1 METRRHPF
9 VYILVLSM
17 LSSAAVADDAAGVMG
32 IQCGTNAVF
41 SVEMPFAPF
50 GAGLPADFV
59 SGNFAGDG
67 GEDSD
72 ILCRI
77 SASSGEATNAVYSCG
92 EWLDPATL
100 SNTTMTV
107 SLGDAIRL

>member
-1 METRRHPF
+1 
-9 VYILVLSM
+9 M

-67 GEDSD
+67 GED
-72 ILCRI
+72 
-77 SASSGEATNAVYSCG
+77 
-92 EWLDPATL
+92 
-100 SNTTMTV
+100 
-107 SLGDAIRL
+107 